1 MSPRTLSRMA
11 LSIAVVS
18 TVLLA
23 EDGPRSVKLGAGLPQ
38 GASSPVKGTIAP
50 DFSLVTLD
58 GKATSLVDF
67 RGKAVLLNF
76 WATWCEPCKIEMPWL
91 IELQKQYGPQGLQ
104 VLGIALDDADTKD
117 IAKFAQ
123 DMHVDY
129 PILVGKDDE
138 RESIA
143 NAYGGV
149 EFLPETFYLDR
160 DGKILDKT
168 FGLVKR
174 SEIKDNIKKALASGS
189 ASSGE

>member
-1 MSPRTLSRMA
+1 MSSRTFSRIA
-11 LSIAVVS
+11 LSIAVAS

-23 EDGPRSVKLGAGLPQ
+23 QDGPRSVRLGAGVGP
-38 GASSPVKGTIAP
+38 AAKGMIAP

-58 GKATSLVDF
+58 GEATSLVDF
-67 RGKAVLLNF
+67 RGKAVVLNF
-76 WATWCEPCKIEMPWL
+76 WATWCGPCKIEMPWL

-104 VLGIALDDADTKD
+104 VLGVALDDADTKD

-123 DMHVDY
+123 DMDVDY
-129 PILVGKDDE
+129 PILVGKEGE

-168 FGLVKR
+168 FGLMKR
-174 SEIKDNIKKALASGS
+174 SELEDNIKKAMASGS
-189 ASSGE
+189 AGSEELVR